1 MSIYLVST
9 SKLLD
14 LAKSGPSGP
23 DYQYD
28 TDRSYMTSTVLFR
41 KIIQFTLSTMKVTR
55 KLVILILIGL
65 LGYIV
70 IVSVLRLNSKQT
82 STSSFE
88 REESVQLPSI
98 TICLRDGH
106 KWENKTIEDIQQ
118 DNNELGKRFK
128 ARVITSR
135 DFKTSL

>member
-1 MSIYLVST
+1 
-9 SKLLD
+9 
-14 LAKSGPSGP
+14 
-23 DYQYD
+23 
-28 TDRSYMTSTVLFR
+28 
-41 KIIQFTLSTMKVTR
+41 MKVTR

-106 KWENKTIEDIQQ
+106 KWENKTIEDIQL

-128 ARVITSR
+128 ARVFTSR

>member
-1 MSIYLVST
+1 
-9 SKLLD
+9 
-14 LAKSGPSGP
+14 
-23 DYQYD
+23 
-28 TDRSYMTSTVLFR
+28 
-41 KIIQFTLSTMKVTR
+41 MKVTR

-118 DNNELGKRFK
+118 DNNELSPHG
-128 ARVITSR
+128 TSKLVCKFLHSFHI
-135 DFKTSL
+135 DLI